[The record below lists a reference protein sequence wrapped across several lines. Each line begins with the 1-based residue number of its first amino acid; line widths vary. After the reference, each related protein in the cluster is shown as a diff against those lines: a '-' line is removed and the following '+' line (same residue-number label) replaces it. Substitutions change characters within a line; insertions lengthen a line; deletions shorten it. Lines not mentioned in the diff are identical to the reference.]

1 MQGQKYPG
9 KSITFTPDSTYATRN
24 PVAYQSAR
32 VISASEISI
41 IRANGSDAFLY
52 IHGTHSDN
60 SNRDTILWAEGTAA
74 SYAAQSGQHV
84 LLTPVDTTKPA
95 FYLNADLFVD
105 VKDTSGGNSMLRY
118 GTEQAA
124 YEAIQVTGT
133 AAAIKALFDAALPSD
148 AANVITVAVAGT
160 NQGTATEVTGLVNG
174 AENLLVITG
183 ADNTGGVRIPAAT
196 AGMAFDVVA
205 TGSGIGAF
213 ALIYPTGAETIRGQ
227 GTWKVSE
234 GNAFR
239 IVCFVDGTW
248 AVDSASRHTLTVAVS
263 AVPGTGFTVQSGE
276 NNTVII
282 TGANGTDAI
291 QLTTDPSE
299 NTLIKFVNASASVA
313 LVKPRNGANFGFGA
327 DVPLKLQGYSTA
339 SYLATSAGTA
349 FQQTFG
355 TVYVQGEV
363 VLVEQANTG
372 TTGLENGAVN
382 TVNIVGGGTT
392 LSSASPSK
400 RTDLVPVEHYTAS
413 IELSATPANNV
424 IAAQSIIVASVTA
437 PTDVIVIDSN
447 LVNRVRVLNTLG
459 LVFIVRFSSDTA
471 VTFGSINGVAS
482 ASYVVN
488 ASARVL
494 DFEANGGYP
503 GPYTAYSLLSC
514 HGQGQFDGATGT
526 DVIADIGIRAT
537 SSVMITRT
545 SVPSAANVIS
555 EFVTKAAGT
564 GFTVTS
570 YDAAYATVLT
580 DAGTFDYYVRY

>member
-24 PVAYQSAR
+24 PLAYQSAR

-124 YEAIQVTGT
+124 YESIQVTGT
-133 AAAIKALFDAALPSD
+133 AAAIKAIFDAAIPSD
-148 AANVITVAVAGT
+148 AANVITVAAAGT

-205 TGSGIGAF
+205 TGSGNNAF
-213 ALIYPTGAETIRGQ
+213 ALIYPTGAETIQGQ

-291 QLTTDPSE
+291 QLTSAPAE

-355 TVYVQGEV
+355 TVYAQGDV
-363 VLVEQANTG
+363 ILIEQANTG
-372 TTGLENGAVN
+372 TTGLTNPAVDTVAMTSGNSDGFVSGKNGGSVN
-382 TVNIVGGGTT
+382 VNEHRFVTLHTDGELAATT
-392 LSSASPSK
+392 GA
-400 RTDLVPVEHYTAS
+400 
-413 IELSATPANNV
+413 
-424 IAAQSIIVASVTA
+424 
-437 PTDVIVIDSN
+437 
-447 LVNRVRVLNTLG
+447 G
-459 LVFIVRFSSDTA
+459 TA
-471 VTFGSINGVAS
+471 VITEK
-482 ASYVVN
+482 
-488 ASARVL
+488 VL
-494 DFEANGGYP
+494 
-503 GPYTAYSLLSC
+503 
-514 HGQGQFDGATGT
+514 
-526 DVIADIGIRAT
+526 V
-537 SSVMITRT
+537 T
-545 SVPSAANVIS
+545 SVPVANDAIALTA
-555 EFVTKAAGT
+555 FAGDHCVVVN
-564 GFTVTS
+564 GGANDLDVKS
-570 YDAAYATVLT
+570 GGVLIGASVV
-580 DAGTFDYYVRY
+580 AGDIKEYWKVGGTWYQL

>member
-1 MQGQKYPG
+1 M
-9 KSITFTPDSTYATRN
+9 FLTPPSNWVTLTEIVTGGTQTIRL
-24 PVAYQSAR
+24 QSALINR
-32 VISASEISI
+32 IDLQSDGSGATLSMLGMNGGTRLTKIDVSETPAAVAALTGIHVALTSYD
-41 IRANGSDAFLY
+41 NGA
-52 IHGTHSDN
+52 
-60 SNRDTILWAEGTAA
+60 
-74 SYAAQSGQHV
+74 V
-84 LLTPVDTTKPA
+84 M
-95 FYLNADLFVD
+95 YLNVMNLRKQIVD
-105 VKDTSGGNSMLRY
+105 QTTYRIVFFDHGGGGSPIRV
-118 GTEQAA
+118 TESAV
-124 YEAIQVTGT
+124 AIQT
-133 AAAIKALFDAALPSD
+133 AINAAIPSD
-148 AANVITVAVAGT
+148 AANVITVAVAGSVV
-160 NQGTATEVTGLVNG
+160 GDATSVTGLVNG
-174 AENLLVITG
+174 AENILVLTG
-183 ADNTGGVRIPAAT
+183 ADSVKGAVLPAAT

-205 TGSGIGAF
+205 TGSGNNAF
-213 ALIYPTGAETIRGQ
+213 AYLYADPASDTISGGASYKI
-227 GTWKVSE
+227 SE
-234 GNAFR
+234 GNSYR
-239 IVCFVDGTW
+239 VVCYVTGAW
-248 AVDSASRHTLTVAVS
+248 VIASSTRNTLTVAVS
-263 AVPGTGFTVQSGE
+263 GAGTGFRVQDNE
-276 NNTVII
+276 HNTVII

-291 QLTTDPSE
+291 QLSTNASSNTTC
-299 NTLIKFVNASASVA
+299 LFVNAAGAVA
-313 LVKPRNGANFGFGA
+313 LVTPPAGGDFGFGV
-327 DVPLKLQGYSTA
+327 DVPLKVGAASTA
-339 SYLATSAGTA
+339 LLVGNSASGAFNTSHGSIN
-349 FQQTFG
+349 
-355 TVYVQGEV
+355 VQGDV
-363 VLVEQANTG
+363 LLVEQANTG

-400 RTDLVPVEHYTAS
+400 WTDRVPVEHYTTAV
-413 IELSATPANNV
+413 ELSATPANNV
-424 IAAQSIIVASVTA
+424 YAAQTIIVSSVTA
-437 PTDVIVIDSN
+437 PTDVLVINSN
-447 LVNRVRVLNTLG
+447 LVNRVRVLNPLG

-545 SVPSAANVIS
+545 SVPSAANVVS